1 MFQYFLNINLRKC
14 AQDTVTEFSMHDA
27 RLRVV
32 SCIKVFVMIS
42 VNVLRML
49 LVIVRRISA
58 LCFEYEIVA

>member
-14 AQDTVTEFSMHDA
+14 AQDTTTEFSMHDA
-27 RLRVV
+27 RVV

-58 LCFEYEIVA
+58 LFFEYEIVA